1 MATNDKRFN
10 YRDLVFTAV
19 NGSVKRLRDEEL
31 RKIVQLETKAVNRKS
46 MNSLDNLISRVSVY
60 TITHV
65 DGSVL
70 VVTIS
75 LQSSSK
81 KRPPVFDM
89 TVQTSTVKQTMMV
102 SVSKSC
108 LKCITG
114 LILD

>member
-1 MATNDKRFN
+1 MATNVKRFD
-10 YRDLVFTAV
+10 YRRLVFTTDD
-19 NGSVKRLRDEEL
+19 GSVKRLRDKEL
-31 RKIVQLETKAVNRKS
+31 RKIVQLETKAVNRESKD
-46 MNSLDNLISRVSVY
+46 SLDNLISRVSVY

-108 LKCITG
+108 LECVIE
-114 LILD
+114 